1 MKKVKKRTVYFLC
14 LILVTG
20 CLSGCGGF
28 VGKSDGELLMSS
40 IASLNQ
46 AKSFE
51 ANGTLSGNMSM
62 KMGEITENDDVNI
75 ERSFIL
81 FAEPLKAKVR
91 MKEDFLENETKMTES
106 YVQKENNKYVVYEK
120 VDDIWTKNCLET
132 LDEAMNE
139 VGSMEF
145 IQKLLVE
152 DVSKYTKQEDQI
164 EGDKRYLVYEYKVAG
179 DEQKNIVNGILSFM
193 DSSLEADQLEAVM
206 RKMDGNTIIT
216 IFFDRKSECISR
228 IELSLTDMINS
239 MFKGLLEWSKQELS
253 DTLEEEG
260 VDEEYEEYVP
270 NLDETEVTV
279 SDMNLVVTY
288 SKVDEAEDFTI
299 PKEAL
304 KAKSEA
310 DLEALTEEEQREIM
324 DEGTDDTEDEE

>member
-28 VGKSDGELLMSS
+28 AGKSDGELLMSS
-40 IASLNQ
+40 IASLNK
-46 AKSFE
+46 AKNFE
-51 ANGTLSGNMSM
+51 ANGILSGNMSM
-62 KMGEITENDDVNI
+62 KIDGTTEKEVLNI
-75 ERSFIL
+75 ERSFIQ
-81 FAEPLKAKVR
+81 FAEPLKAKVLIE
-91 MKEDFLENETKMTES
+91 EDFLEFETMITES
-106 YVQKENNKYVVYEK
+106 YVQKEDDKYVIYAK
-120 VDDIWTKNCLET
+120 AGDIWTKKCLET

-145 IQKLLVE
+145 IQKLLAE
-152 DVSKYTKQEDQI
+152 DASKYTKQEDQI

-179 DEQKNIVNGILSFM
+179 GELKRIVDGILSFM
-193 DSSLEADQLEAVM
+193 GSSLEPAELEAVKG
-206 RKMDGNTIIT
+206 KMEGNVSIT
-216 IFFDRKSECISR
+216 IFLDRKSECISR
-228 IELSLTDMINS
+228 IELSLTDMMNNMI
-239 MFKGLLEWSKQELS
+239 KVLLECAKQEIS
-253 DTLEEEG
+253 
-260 VDEEYEEYVP
+260 DEENDPY
-270 NLDETEVTV
+270 LDETEITV

-304 KAKSEA
+304 AAKSET

-324 DEGTDDTEDEE
+324 DEGADDTEDEE